1 MAAAKDAFSHNSV
14 VLTPPCQRETR
25 RIAHL
30 WCWYQAEVDAATLGG
45 AFGSSEDIPG
55 EVGGAT
61 VRGRCGDSKDAP
73 ARDGRM
79 RRDALGVSW
88 YRFRATFSHR
98 WGGYLSLVLLIGLV
112 GGLSMGGF
120 AAARRTQSSF
130 STFLASTNPSA
141 FTVSILGAAVTPGSG
156 PNHVPNIT
164 RGIAR
169 LPHVDRVEVGVV
181 LNAVPLAADGAPL
194 LGSLGKVYA
203 IASVNGIFFDQ
214 DRVTVTQGR
223 MADPGRPD
231 EFVMT
236 TEAAQLFGVHVGQ
249 VIPYGLYTNLQQQL
263 SGFGT
268 PSVVPKIRV
277 EAKLV
282 GLVAF
287 NSQIV
292 QDDIDRFPTFSV
304 FTPALARAALA
315 SSLGSFSSAATYSIR
330 VDSGGDVPTVERE
343 LAHLVPPGTQL
354 TLHATAP
361 VAAKADRAVKPIA
374 IALGMF
380 GAVALLAVL
389 LIATQAI
396 ARRLSEATEELTVL
410 RALGADPATTTADG
424 LVGIIGAVVLGSL
437 LAVLIAVVISPIAP
451 LGPVRLVYP
460 TKGFSADW
468 MVLGVGLLVL
478 IGALGA
484 IAVVF
489 AYRAA
494 PHRVAQRVRLAQ
506 PTSSRVVQTV
516 AAAGLPAPGVVGVR
530 MALESGR
537 GRTAVPV
544 RSALVGTALAVAL
557 VVATLTFGSS
567 LQTLV
572 KHPALYGWNWTYM
585 LNQVGAGSAGV
596 PPQTLTALQHDPD
609 VAAAT
614 GVNYNDVEIDGQNV
628 PVIFGVK
635 GASITPP
642 ILSGHALDQTH
653 QIVLGAGTMAQLH
666 KRVGDTVVF
675 TYGSP
680 KAGPT
685 YIPPTRLTIVGTATM
700 PAVGFASVVSDHT
713 SMGTGALIPFNVLPA
728 AFNRAVDS
736 QYQTLNGPNLVL
748 VRLRPGI
755 SAATGRANLQRMA
768 DAANRDF
775 AAVPQGAGVGN
786 TIVVQGV
793 QRPAEIV
800 NYRTIGAVPALLV
813 AGLALGAVAALALT
827 LAASVRRRR
836 RDLALLKTLGFTQR
850 QLGAAVAWHASVSA
864 LVGVVVGVPVG
875 VILGRWLWDLFARQI
890 YAVPE
895 PTVPVLWV
903 ALVAVGAL
911 VLANIVAAIPA
922 RIAARTPTA
931 LMLRAE

>member
-1 MAAAKDAFSHNSV
+1 
-14 VLTPPCQRETR
+14 
-25 RIAHL
+25 
-30 WCWYQAEVDAATLGG
+30 
-45 AFGSSEDIPG
+45 
-55 EVGGAT
+55 
-61 VRGRCGDSKDAP
+61 
-73 ARDGRM
+73 M
-79 RRDALGVSW
+79 RRDALSVSW

-98 WGGYLSLVLLIGLV
+98 WGGHLSLVILIGLL

-141 FTVSILGAAVTPGSG
+141 FTVSFLGAAVTPGSG
-156 PNHVPNIT
+156 PNHAPNIT
-164 RGIAR
+164 KAMAR
-169 LPHVDRVEVGVV
+169 LPHVHRVDVGVV
-181 LNAVPLAADGAPL
+181 LNAVPLAADGAPK
-194 LGSLGKVYA
+194 LGSQGKVYP

-236 TEAAQLFGVHVGQ
+236 PEAAQLFGVHVGQ

-268 PSVVPKIRV
+268 PSVRPKIRV

-304 FTPALARAALA
+304 FTPALAREALA
-315 SSLGSFSSAATYSIR
+315 GSKGSFSSAATYSIR
-330 VDSGGDVPTVERE
+330 VDRGGDIPTVERQV
-343 LAHLVPPGTQL
+343 AHLVPQGAQL
-354 TLHATAP
+354 NLHATAP

-374 IALGMF
+374 IAFGMF
-380 GAVALLAVL
+380 GAVALLAAL

-396 ARRLSEATEELTVL
+396 ARRLSEATEELAVL
-410 RALGADPATTTADG
+410 RALGAGPATTTADR
-424 LVGIIGAVVLGSL
+424 LVGILGAVVLGSL
-437 LAVLIAVVISPIAP
+437 LAVVVAVAISPIAP

-460 TKGFSADW
+460 AKGFSADW
-468 MVLGVGLLVL
+468 MVLGIGLLVL
-478 IGALGA
+478 ICGLGA
-484 IAVVF
+484 IAVAF

-494 PHRVAQRVRLAQ
+494 PHRVAQRIRGAP
-506 PTSSRVVQTV
+506 PTSSRVVQAV

-557 VVATLTFGSS
+557 VVATVTFGSS

-585 LNQVGAGSAGV
+585 LNQVGSGNGGV
-596 PPQTLTALQHDPD
+596 PPQTLTALQHDPA

-614 GVNYNDVEIDGQNV
+614 GIDYVDVEIDGQNV

-642 ILSGHALDQTH
+642 ILSGHALDRTH
-653 QIVLGAGTMAQLH
+653 EIVLGAATMAQLH
-666 KRVGDTVVF
+666 KRVGDTVVL

-680 KAGPT
+680 NDSPV
-685 YIPPTRLTIVGTATM
+685 YIPPTRLSVVGTATM

-713 SMGTGALIPFNVLPA
+713 SMGTGALIPYNVVPA
-728 AFNRAVDS
+728 RLLARN
-736 QYQTLNGPNLVL
+736 QYRTLNGPSLAL
-748 VRLRPGI
+748 VRLRPGV
-755 SAATGRANLQRMA
+755 SPGAGRANLQTLA

-775 AAVPQGAGVGN
+775 AAVPQGNGIGN
-786 TIVVQGV
+786 TVVVQGV

-850 QLGAAVAWHASVSA
+850 QLAATVAWHASVSA
-864 LVGVVVGVPVG
+864 LLGVAVGVPVG

-922 RIAARTPTA
+922 RTAARTPTA